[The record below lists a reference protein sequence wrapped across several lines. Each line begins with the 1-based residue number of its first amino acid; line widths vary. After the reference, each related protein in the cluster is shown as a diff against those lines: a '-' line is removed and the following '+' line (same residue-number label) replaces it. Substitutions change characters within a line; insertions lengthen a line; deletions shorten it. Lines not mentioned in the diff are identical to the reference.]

1 MEECLQKSRNKLKC
15 KSHHHKLMRKYKSIP
30 EIVKNL
36 RPDLLGKKKEINSY
50 LIIEDGGKINK
61 NQQAKN
67 IDSESPTDTFSNS
80 PSQNI
85 VDFSEY
91 YTFTTERENE

>member
-15 KSHHHKLMRKYKSIP
+15 KSHHHKLMRKYKSIT

-50 LIIEDGGKINK
+50 LIIEDGGKINE
-61 NQQAKN
+61 NQQAQS
-67 IDSESPTDTFSNS
+67 IDYESPTDTFSNS
-80 PSQNI
+80 LRQNI

-91 YTFTTERENE
+91 YTFATERENE